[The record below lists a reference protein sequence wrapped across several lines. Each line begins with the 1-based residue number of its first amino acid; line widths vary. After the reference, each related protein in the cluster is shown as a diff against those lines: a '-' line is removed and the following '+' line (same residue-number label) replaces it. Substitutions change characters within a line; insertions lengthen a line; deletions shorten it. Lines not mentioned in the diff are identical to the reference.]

1 MKKFVLLFIA
11 LLALILPLVG
21 CGGETKARLGQEF
34 SLAIGQTATIQGES
48 LAVKFLDVTADSRCP
63 KGATCIWAGEAKSL
77 VSFIVN
83 GQPKEVVLT
92 EPGLSAPPFQQTE
105 EGYQVAFSLTPYPEV
120 GKEIDEKGYRLV
132 LTVTR

>member
-11 LLALILPLVG
+11 LLALALPLVG
-21 CGGETKARLGQEF
+21 CATETRARLGQEF
-34 SLAIGQTATIQGES
+34 SLAIGQTATIEGEN
-48 LAVKFLDVTADSRCP
+48 LKIKFLDVTADSRCP
-63 KGATCIWAGEAKSL
+63 KGATCVWQGEAKSL
-77 VSFIVN
+77 VSFIIN
-83 GQPKEVVLT
+83 SQTKEVVLT

-120 GKEIDEKGYRLV
+120 GKEIEEKDYRLV